1 MKKNSTLSDK
11 LKKRLK
17 AYSLTAGALAAGVTG
32 ADAQILYTDVDPDAE
47 ADGVDS
53 VFLDLNA
60 DGIDD
65 FKFYVNNGAT
75 ASNAYNVYRAFASA
89 RNNNAI
95 VGTYSSSG
103 GYSYPY
109 AVNAGD
115 TINESLTFQNGTF
128 QTIGWDY
135 FYYTN
140 SSTAPFTFGNV
151 RWGSGDQ
158 YLGLRLEVDGNT
170 HYGWAR
176 IELDNTGGGAGVMI
190 LKDYAL
196 ELTPDLGIPAG
207 DTAYPA
213 PPAGIADQSE
223 LGYNMFATGNEI
235 RVNATETIDR
245 MTVTSVGGK
254 VVAQLSDVRGNK
266 TVQLGTASGVYFVR
280 VETAKGTRVEK
291 FYID

>member
-1 MKKNSTLSDK
+1 MKKNFTLSEK
-11 LKKRLK
+11 LTKRLK
-17 AYSLTAGALAAGVTG
+17 AYSLTAGAMAAGIAG
-32 ADAQILYTDVDPDAE
+32 ADAQILYTDVEPDAV

-65 FKFYVNNGAT
+65 FKFYVVNGT
-75 ASNAYNVYRAFASA
+75 LASVFNVYRAFGSA
-89 RNNNAI
+89 RNGNGI
-95 VGTYSSSG
+95 VGTFSSSNS
-103 GYSYPY
+103 YFYPY
-109 AVNAGD
+109 GVNQGD
-115 TINESLTFQNGTF
+115 TINSDLTFQTATF
-128 QTIGWDY
+128 QTLGWDY

-140 SSTAPFTFGNV
+140 TATAVYTYGQI
-151 RWGSGDQ
+151 RWGGGDT

-176 IELDNTGGGAGVMI
+176 IELANDSVNGGVFI

-207 DTAYPA
+207 DTEYPA
-213 PPAGIADQSE
+213 PPAGMLEQSQ
-223 LGYNMFATGNEI
+223 LGYNMFATANEL
-235 RVNATETIDR
+235 RVNATETISR
-245 MTVTSVGGK
+245 MTIMTIDGKTVGEYT
-254 VVAQLSDVRGNK
+254 DVRGNK
-266 TVQLGTASGVYFVR
+266 TIPMTTASGVYMVR